1 MSTVLFA
8 CLDADTL
15 GGIQRVTHTVAQG
28 LAERGHD
35 VHVVGLHRAEHPF
48 RYVERPRYRRHVVHR
63 TPPGRLSRTAARHE
77 RRRLAELTGRLAPGF
92 AVLSSPSVVARLR
105 SQLPRH
111 LLPIGQYH
119 GSYQHACGSWHLRS
133 VRGHYGRLERAV
145 FVSED
150 DAWLFSEHALLP
162 NTWSIPNPL
171 PAWPAGTADLTARR
185 VLGVGRL
192 EGVKRFD
199 RLISAFA
206 MACGSGPACRG
217 PADGVHGR
225 TPGDGAD
232 SPAPGNAVDGRTPG
246 NAVDIRAPGGGA
258 DGWELHLI
266 GEGAEEERL
275 RAHARACGVADRVV
289 FRGAVPA
296 AEMGREY
303 LGGSVLG
310 LSSEHEGLPLV
321 VAEAAS
327 YGVPSVAFDVSGGV
341 RSLVRDGET
350 GILVP
355 PADVDAFAAALA
367 GLMFPAGAA
376 AQAGGPVAAGTA
388 GATDGAG
395 TAHGSGAA
403 DPVGERRRLGAAAR
417 AHAET
422 FRLERVLDRWEELFD
437 HVTR

>member
-119 GSYQHACGSWHLRS
+119 GSYQHARGSWHLRS

-171 PAWPAGTADLTARR
+171 PAWPAGTAGLTARR

-206 MACGSGPACRG
+206 MACGSGPA
-217 PADGVHGR
+217 
-225 TPGDGAD
+225 
-232 SPAPGNAVDGRTPG
+232 
-246 NAVDIRAPGGGA
+246 
-258 DGWELHLI
+258 GWELHLI

-388 GATDGAG
+388 GPPYGAGATDGSGA
-395 TAHGSGAA
+395 AHRSGAA

-417 AHAET
+417 AHAGA

-437 HVTR
+437 HVIR

>member
-1 MSTVLFA
+1 MSTILFA

-28 LAERGHD
+28 LAGRGHD

-77 RRRLAELTGRLAPGF
+77 RRRLAELADRLAPGF

-105 SQLPRH
+105 PLLPPH

-119 GSYQHACGSWHLRS
+119 GSYQHARGSWHLRS

-171 PAWPAGTADLTARR
+171 PAWPAETAALTARR

-199 RLISAFA
+199 RLVSAFA
-206 MACGSGPACRG
+206 MACGSG
-217 PADGVHGR
+217 
-225 TPGDGAD
+225 T
-232 SPAPGNAVDGRTPG
+232 
-246 NAVDIRAPGGGA
+246 

-350 GILVP
+350 GILAP

-367 GLMFPAGAA
+367 GLMFPAGTAA
-376 AQAGGPVAAGTA
+376 PAGAAGPA
-388 GATDGAG
+388 RG
-395 TAHGSGAA
+395 TGAA

-417 AHAET
+417 AHAEA
-422 FRLERVLDRWEELFD
+422 FRLERVLDRWEELFER
-437 HVTR
+437 VTR